1 MITSEALTKRLE
13 ALAKGVARGFK
24 PRLDRIDKS
33 AADSLDLIEDLQD
46 RVAKLEALVA
56 QLTAG

>member
-1 MITSEALTKRLE
+1 MNAKEME
-13 ALAKGVARGFK
+13 VLAKGLGQALK
-24 PRLDRIDKS
+24 PQLDRIDKS

-56 QLTAG
+56 QQTAG

>member
-1 MITSEALTKRLE
+1 MNTKE
-13 ALAKGVARGFK
+13 MEVLAKGLAQAIK
-24 PRLDRIDKS
+24 PKIERIDKS

>member
-1 MITSEALTKRLE
+1 METKDME
-13 ALAKGVARGFK
+13 MLAKGLAQGLK

-33 AADSLDLIEDLQD
+33 AGDSLDLIEDLQD

>member
-1 MITSEALTKRLE
+1 MKTKDME
-13 ALAKGVARGFK
+13 VLAKGLGQVLK
-24 PRLDRIDKS
+24 PKLERIDKS
-33 AADSLDLIEDLQD
+33 LGDSLDLIEDLQD